1 MADPQPQSLTLKRGF
16 TFRSAFSLAFADVS
30 PIVALY
36 TVFSIV
42 VALAG
47 VGFWLAFPIVFLGQL
62 LVAAVFG
69 EVSSRWP
76 LAGSVYQWSRH
87 LIGPRY
93 GWFTAWAYIWGL
105 TIALAALAYGAAG
118 FLLGALNDAAPSG
131 TAHELVA

>member
-1 MADPQPQSLTLKRGF
+1 MLLPPRSNSSPRRADNPNVCWELTMDDPGNITLKRGF
-16 TFRSAFSLAFADVS
+16 TLRSAFSLAFADVS

-36 TVFSIV
+36 TVFSLV

-47 VGFWLAFPIVFLGQL
+47 VGFWWAFPIVLGGQL

-69 EVSSRWP
+69 DVASRWP

-93 GWFTAWAYIWGL
+93 GWYTAWAYIW
-105 TIALAALAYGAAG
+105 
-118 FLLGALNDAAPSG
+118 
-131 TAHELVA
+131 